1 MSGAASTAE
10 GEPGAAESK
19 PWLAISWRTSVLLLG
34 AFSLIVGIAVMDRSP
49 IGAAVDD
56 AMYLILAKSIATGHG
71 YRSLNL
77 PGQPLNTHFAP
88 GYPVVLAVL
97 WRLAPAFPRNLTLFR
112 VFNVACLAAAA
123 VGTARFVA
131 SRGLGRGWALAV
143 GFLTAISVPLLI
155 LGNLW
160 LSELFFIALLLLM
173 LAALERF
180 ATPQAHTASSS
191 AARPVLL
198 GIAIGV
204 CILVRTHGIVL
215 IPAMV
220 IALGVQRRWRDVAV
234 VSTCAILCLL
244 PWQLF
249 TARHGRSLPAPLL
262 GGYDSYA
269 AWWMRGLHEHGW
281 SMLPMTLSR
290 TIPEAARMFAALFS
304 PIRAAG
310 APVTIFA
317 LAALLAAGIVGRWK
331 RIPVTILFLGG
342 YLAIIAVWPFQ
353 PSRFIWGV
361 WPLILVLL
369 VLGAHA
375 AVVGAPHWHRA
386 VRVLV
391 LASCCWAGVGYASY
405 EVRGIR
411 GRWWSSIPRAAV
423 DHITFAVA
431 WTRANTASGDIVS
444 TEDEGSVFL
453 YTGRRTIPVRTFTV
467 DQYLGDP
474 TPEQEART
482 GLVPLLAAYPA
493 RAVLVS
499 TQPSRAAAQF
509 LAGGPDPRLVAQGEY
524 PGGAAYIVL
533 PPRPLGHFPDR
544 AAHPAHSP

>member
-1 MSGAASTAE
+1 MSAAATA
-10 GEPGAAESK
+10 GDGPLVSRQAL
-19 PWLAISWRTSVLLLG
+19 PRLAVSWRTSLLMLG
-34 AFSLIVGIAVMDRSP
+34 AFSIIVGIAVMDRSP
-49 IGAAVDD
+49 IGAADD
-56 AMYLILAKSIATGHG
+56 GMYLILSKSLAAGQG

-77 PGQPLNTHFAP
+77 PGQPVNTHFPP
-88 GYPVVLAVL
+88 GYPAALAVL
-97 WRLAPAFPRNLTLFR
+97 WRLAPAFPGNLGLFR
-112 VFNVACLAAAA
+112 LFNVACMAVAA
-123 VGTARFVA
+123 VGTAHFLA
-131 SRGLGRGWALAV
+131 SRGVGQRWALGV
-143 GFLTAISVPLLI
+143 GVLTATSVPLLV
-155 LGNLW
+155 LGNLL
-160 LSELFFIALLLLM
+160 LSEPFFLALLLLT

-180 ATPQAHTASSS
+180 SAPSPHRVSSPVV
-191 AARPVLL
+191 RPALL
-198 GIAIGV
+198 GVAIGL

-215 IPAMV
+215 VPAMIV
-220 IALGVQRRWRDVAV
+220 VLGAQRRWRDAAV
-234 VSTCAILCLL
+234 VSACAILCLL

-249 TARHGRSLPAPLL
+249 TARHGHSLPAPLL
-262 GGYDSYA
+262 GGYDSYS
-269 AWWMRGLHEHGW
+269 AWWVRGFHEYGW
-281 SMLPMTLSR
+281 SMLPTTLSR
-290 TIPEAARMFAALFS
+290 TIPQAAQMFAALFS
-304 PIRAAG
+304 PLRTGA
-310 APVTIFA
+310 APVTLLA
-317 LAALLAAGIVGRWK
+317 LAVLTGAGIAGWWK
-331 RIPVTILFLGG
+331 RMPVTILFLGG
-342 YLAIIAVWPFQ
+342 YLAIVAVWPFQ

-361 WPLILVLL
+361 WPLVLVLL

-375 AVVGAPHWHRA
+375 AVVDAPHWHRA

-431 WTRANTASGDIVS
+431 WTRANTAPGDIVS

-509 LAGGPDPRLVAQGEY
+509 LAGGPAPRLVAQGEY